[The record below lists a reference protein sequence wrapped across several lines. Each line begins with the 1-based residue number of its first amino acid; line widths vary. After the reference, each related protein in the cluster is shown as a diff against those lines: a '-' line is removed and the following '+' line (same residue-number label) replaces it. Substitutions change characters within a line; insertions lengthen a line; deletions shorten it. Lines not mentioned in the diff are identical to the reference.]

1 MALGC
6 SWHLGPFGIMV
17 MKGHMSK
24 PLLFDSAKCNCP
36 AGGPW
41 CTYLTSGRRRKDRL
55 WSLQRQVERETL
67 RACQRPHISTSTLT
81 LRVYFSNPMDDW
93 SVSLLPGGQTG
104 RSPYFMWT
112 PEVSEHASYN
122 LQWTTTAPKG
132 CSMDKSWC
140 TFSTAVQSQTNIEL
154 LDDG

>member
-104 RSPYFMWT
+104 RSPYLNKHPYDSCLHGPVKKRNKHSNVGSCYT
-112 PEVSEHASYN
+112 RN
-122 LQWTTTAPKG
+122 LWRFARH
-132 CSMDKSWC
+132 C
-140 TFSTAVQSQTNIEL
+140 
-154 LDDG
+154 